1 MKNGSRLLRSLLKVS
16 EKAANIARACR
27 QNESLFELLIQEKT
41 SQEKNPRFFQD
52 FKTLA
57 DVLIQETIRHDIG
70 IEFPELAKMIK
81 GEENN
86 TFSNTL
92 GETITVEVCPT
103 LAETTELLAKVL
115 DNDDRTAHLL
125 STEVHRDVVL
135 TDVPINIVDVP
146 TDFEISIDDLSIWVD
161 PIDNTADYIH
171 GNESIDQES
180 GLHLTGLHC
189 VTVLIGAY
197 LQSTGLPVMGVVNQ
211 PFYEKRDLLW
221 KGSCYWGLFDNGIKN
236 CSIKNEDDEDKNLE
250 EENLKCKVLLSRFE
264 SHEMKTRLIEKG
276 FTPIEAAGAGYKILS
291 VATGQVDAYILT
303 KGTTYR
309 WDTCGPQAILR
320 SLGGGII
327 DFQNCQANPNSI
339 FADINYA
346 NSEISNKGGLI
357 AFRDSKTLNNLCAA
371 LFQ

>member
-41 SQEKNPRFFQD
+41 SHEKNPRFFQD

-92 GETITVEVCPT
+92 GETITVEVCST

-115 DNDDRTAHLL
+115 DNDDKTAHLL
-125 STEVHRDVVL
+125 STEVHRDVIL

-161 PIDNTADYIH
+161 PIDNTADYIN
-171 GNESIDQES
+171 GNESIDEES
-180 GLHLTGLHC
+180 GMHLTGLHC

-221 KGSCYWGLFDNGIKN
+221 KGSCYWGLFDNGIKY
-236 CSIKNEDDEDKNLE
+236 CSIKTNDDNDDIK
-250 EENLKCKVLLSRFE
+250 ENSKCKILLSRFE
-264 SHEMKTRLIEKG
+264 NHEIKAKLIEKG

-291 VATGQVDAYILT
+291 VATGQVDAYILSR
-303 KGTTYR
+303 GSTYR

-327 DFQNCQANPNSI
+327 DFQNCKENFNSMDLEI
-339 FADINYA
+339 IYS
-346 NSEISNKGGLI
+346 NSEIGNKGGLI
-357 AFRDSKTLNNLCAA
+357 AYRDSKTLSNLCSA

>member
-27 QNESLFELLIQEKT
+27 QNESLFALLIQEKT

-115 DNDDRTAHLL
+115 DNDEKTAQLL
-125 STEVHRDVVL
+125 STEVHRDVIL

-146 TDFEISIDDLSIWVD
+146 TDFEIAIDDLSIWVD
-161 PIDNTADYIH
+161 PIDNTADYIN
-171 GNESIDQES
+171 GNESIDEES

-197 LQSTGLPVMGVVNQ
+197 LQSTGLPVIGVVNQ

-221 KGSCYWGLFDNGIKN
+221 KGSCYWGLFENDIKYS
-236 CSIKNEDDEDKNLE
+236 SIKKDDDIQ
-250 EENLKCKVLLSRFE
+250 ENSSNKVLLSRFE
-264 SHEMKTRLIEKG
+264 CPGMKSRLIEKG
-276 FTPIEAAGAGYKILS
+276 FTPMEAAGAGYKILS

-303 KGTTYR
+303 KGSTYR

-320 SLGGGII
+320 SLGGGIM
-327 DFQNCQANPNSI
+327 DFQSCKANPNSMDFPI
-339 FADINYA
+339 IYSNT
-346 NSEISNKGGLI
+346 EICNKGGLI
-357 AFRDSKTLNNLCAA
+357 AYRDLKTLRNLCAV
-371 LFQ
+371 LFE